1 MQPLRILIVDNA
13 ISHRKVMRAAM
24 EEVLAAL
31 PGGGITEFAT
41 TVEETQLLLTSF
53 QPNAITVNFAMS
65 ILRIDDTPFVPWL
78 VRTARVPTIAY
89 GLSDVLRD
97 AARARNRHRRLFHA
111 PHTAQRLAA
120 VLQQDRAVPAASRV
134 PGRAAHLRAAASSCA
149 SRHRLARSACPAAA
163 PADGADCSCGEHRVL
178 RAAAHASCTQCRSHV
193 RAPHS
198 TSDSTSCSCRAAA
211 ASTARSSSALL

>member
-41 TVEETQLLLTSF
+41 TAEETQLLLTAF
-53 QPNAITVNFAMS
+53 QPNAITINFAMS

-78 VRTARVPTIAY
+78 VRTARVPTIGY

-97 AARARNRHRRLFHA
+97 AALATGIDAYFMRPTQRSDWPPFCSKIARFLRRLAFPDEPPIYAPPHRHA
-111 PHTAQRLAA
+111 PADIASRGGPAPQPPRQTAPIA
-120 VLQQDRAVPAASRV
+120 PAAS
-134 PGRAAHLRAAASSCA
+134 
-149 SRHRLARSACPAAA
+149 
-163 PADGADCSCGEHRVL
+163 
-178 RAAAHASCTQCRSHV
+178 AAAHASYAQCRSHV